1 VSAAAHILAAV
12 GMALAG
18 AAAVAAEKAV
28 PPSPSDADCLA
39 CHEDPSLKRT
49 DGRPLVP
56 PTSLAA
62 SVHGAA
68 GLTCVDCHADLAR
81 TTDFPH
87 PEKLAPAQCAS
98 CHADAVAQYGQGVHA
113 QALRAEP
120 GSPAAHCADCHGSH
134 DILPAKDPAS
144 LSYHLNLVRTC
155 GRCHGDAETIRRGGI
170 AIGNVA
176 ALFQD
181 SIHGRALAKSG
192 LVVAPN
198 CNSCHGH
205 HDIRRAADP
214 ASPVFHAN
222 VPATC
227 GRCHEGIRREYDTSI
242 HAAAVK
248 AGRAGAVCSDCHTAH
263 GIQAAGVPA
272 WRLAVVQ
279 ECGTC
284 HKESV
289 RTYRDGFHG
298 QAGALAFERV
308 AACAD
313 CHGAHDIQPRSD
325 PRSRFSAA
333 RRVQTCAQ
341 CHSGATASFAKFDPH
356 ADPEDRERSPA
367 VYYTAKFMKL
377 LLTGVFTF
385 FGIHTALW
393 FPRSY
398 RERRRKERSHG
409 ERG

>member
-1 VSAAAHILAAV
+1 VRTTAPVLAL
-12 GMALAG
+12 GLALAG
-18 AAAVAAEKAV
+18 AFAGAAQKAPVA
-28 PPSPSDADCLA
+28 PSDADCLA
-39 CHEDPSLKRT
+39 CHDDPSARRA
-49 DGRPLVP
+49 DGRPLLA
-56 PTSLAA
+56 PTSLPA

-68 GLTCVDCHADLAR
+68 GLACVDCHADLAR

-98 CHADAVAQYGQGVHA
+98 CHADAVTQYGQGVHA
-113 QALRAEP
+113 QALRDKP
-120 GSPAAHCADCHGSH
+120 GSPAANCADCHGAH

-144 LSYHLNLVRTC
+144 RTHHLSLVRTC
-155 GRCHGDAETIRRGGI
+155 GRCHGDPATIRRGGI

-181 SIHGRALAKSG
+181 SIHGRALEKSG

-198 CNSCHGH
+198 CNTCHGH

-222 VPATC
+222 VPVTC
-227 GRCHEGIRREYDTSI
+227 GRCHEGIRNEYAASV
-242 HAAAVK
+242 HATAVK
-248 AGRAGAVCSDCHTAH
+248 AGRPGAVCSDCHTAH
-263 GIQAAGVPA
+263 GIQAAAVPA
-272 WRLAVVQ
+272 WRLAVVK

-284 HKESV
+284 HQESV

-298 QAGALAFERV
+298 QAGALGFERV

-313 CHGAHDIQPRSD
+313 CHGAHDIQPPSD
-325 PRSRFSAA
+325 PRSRISPA
-333 RRVQTCAQ
+333 RRIETCAR
-341 CHSGATASFAKFDPH
+341 CHAGANASFVKFDPH
-356 ADPEDRERSPA
+356 ANPRDRERSRP
-367 VYYTAKFMKL
+367 VYYTARFMKVL
-377 LLTGVFTF
+377 LAAVFTF

-398 RERRRKERSHG
+398 RERRRAG
-409 ERG
+409 GTRGDRG

>member
-1 VSAAAHILAAV
+1 MRGFLAAAV
-12 GMALAG
+12 VFSLAG
-18 AAAVAAEKAV
+18 AAAAAERA
-28 PPSPSDADCLA
+28 PPAPADADCLA
-39 CHEDPSLKRT
+39 CHDDATLKRA
-49 DGRPLVP
+49 DGRPLAGP
-56 PTSLAA
+56 SPMAS

-68 GLTCVDCHADLAR
+68 GVSCVDCHAALAR

-87 PEKLAPAQCAS
+87 AEKLAPAQCIS
-98 CHADAVAQYGQGVHA
+98 CHSEAVAQYEQGIHA
-113 QALRAEP
+113 QALRAAP
-120 GSPAAHCADCHGSH
+120 GGLAANCADCHGTH
-134 DILPAKDPAS
+134 DILPSKDPAS
-144 LSYHLNLVRTC
+144 RTHHLSLARTC
-155 GRCHGDAETIRRGGI
+155 GRCHGDPETIRKGSI

-205 HDIRRAADP
+205 HEIRRASDR
-214 ASPVFHAN
+214 ASPVFHAS
-222 VPATC
+222 VPVTC
-227 GRCHEGIRREYDTSI
+227 GRCHEGIRHEYDTSV

-263 GIQAAGVPA
+263 GIRAAGVPA
-272 WRLAVVQ
+272 WRLAVVR

-298 QAGALAFERV
+298 QAGSLGYER
-308 AACAD
+308 AATCAA
-313 CHGAHDIQPRSD
+313 CHGAHDIPPRTD
-325 PRSRFSAA
+325 PRSPISAA

-341 CHSGATASFAKFDPH
+341 CHPGANASFVKFDPH

-367 VYYTAKFMKL
+367 VYYTAKLMKL
-377 LLTGVFTF
+377 LLAGVFTF
-385 FGIHTALW
+385 FGIHTVLW
-393 FPRSY
+393 FPRSL
-398 RERRRKERSHG
+398 RERRRQQRSHG
-409 ERG
+409 HRD